1 VGGGGGS
8 AGDGVSRDFFMK
20 KPLSETQQAEQE
32 AISAAIAMLQA
43 IREEVREMSYE
54 AWERNRRGVADG
66 E

>member
-1 VGGGGGS
+1 
-8 AGDGVSRDFFMK
+8 MK